1 MAFPLLTLRQ
11 SGACETSANES
22 FYGGRKKNFFVE
34 PGYSNKN
41 SKKNSDKHKRAG
53 EDGKRE
59 KASLGPVNGRFAYE
73 SFRERPV
80 R

>member
-22 FYGGRKKNFFVE
+22 FTVVEKNFFVE